1 MAGPP
6 YSDTAVILEQL
17 GGGGESGDLSR
28 SDGTQGLRNSQKSYF
43 KKFSILFYA
52 GVGGKLDDSIDHF
65 FNPNFAQLNAWYGNF
80 AGDPNIPVPHNSNN
94 NNNHSSS
101 SSSSNNNNNNNRN
114 NSSNNN
120 KSRQRSTTS
129 QTTTPPQTTFSN
141 SVGFEKQGTTRDF
154 LRVLIS

>member
-17 GGGGESGDLSR
+17 GGGGGGSGVRSK
-28 SDGTQGLRNSQKSYF
+28 SDGTKGINKRVISQTCL
-43 KKFSILFYA
+43 LFYA

>member
-28 SDGTQGLRNSQKSYF
+28 SDGTKGIN
-43 KKFSILFYA
+43 KKTISKNFQLINA

-94 NNNHSSS
+94 HNNSSS
-101 SSSSNNNNNNNRN
+101 NNNNNRN
-114 NSSNNN
+114 NSSSNN
-120 KSRQRSTTS
+120 KSRQKSTTS

-141 SVGFEKQGTTRDF
+141 IAGFEKQGRTRDF